1 MEDFKKYW
9 GIIAMV
15 IGGAVGVFGWVYNQ
29 GAGSKSLEGRTFATP
44 EEKVSVIEHVLKSP
58 TPDKIWKKYYKDSI
72 KEAQDSIDRV
82 QIIKSRAKRDSLMVE
97 EFKQRKYADS
107 INLLNAD
114 QLYQIKE
121 ELKAIKEHR

>member
-1 MEDFKKYW
+1 MEEFKKYW

-29 GAGSKSLEGRTFATP
+29 GADSKTLEGRTFATH

-72 KEAQDSIDRV
+72 KEAQDSIDRIQV
-82 QIIKSRAKRDSLMVE
+82 IKSRAKRDSLMVE
-97 EFKQRKYADS
+97 EFRQRKYADS

-121 ELKAIKEHR
+121 ELKAIKENR